1 MFCMGA
7 EVFITSVHTVVIHRI
22 GTTMRDVV
30 RSYVVGTLSTNPR
43 TLHRMYAIGVSAFRT
58 VIFPVA
64 LLEERAFIV
73 SPYAYMV

>member
-1 MFCMGA
+1 MGA

-30 RSYVVGTLSTNPR
+30 RSYVVGTLSTN
-43 TLHRMYAIGVSAFRT
+43 TLRRIYAIGVSAFRT